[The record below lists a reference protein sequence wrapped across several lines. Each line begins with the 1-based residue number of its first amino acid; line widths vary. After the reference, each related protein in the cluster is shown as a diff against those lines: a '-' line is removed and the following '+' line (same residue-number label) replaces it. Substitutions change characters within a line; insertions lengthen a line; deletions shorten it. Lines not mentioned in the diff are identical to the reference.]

1 MILACKC
8 RGSVGLIHFQCLK
21 SWITTQKHV
30 KEYGENVTS
39 YYWKKFECEICK
51 QSYPYIFKHSNKL
64 FKLIDVKE
72 QGVGVNYILL
82 ESMPLDKNTSRNIH
96 MLTVTEKKNEF
107 KLGRGHESE
116 VRINDISVSRC
127 HAIIKCKTDGFYV
140 EDNCSKFGTIVL
152 LKDNLKLEEDHTMAV
167 QVGRTVLSFTIK
179 SIDLDKR
186 MREKLKREIRPL
198 LRGHTKEKEKEIR
211 DKEENERDKSGGGAK
226 DGARLG
232 ALTGGVSIQPAAVME
247 AGMTGMPEV
256 SNQIG
261 GSHLNS
267 SNNKRRGTGE
277 GPIPDLITRQLND
290 N

>member
-1 MILACKC
+1 
-8 RGSVGLIHFQCLK
+8 
-21 SWITTQKHV
+21 V

-51 QSYPYIFKHSNKL
+51 QSYPYIFKHNQKL

-72 QGVGVNYILL
+72 QGAGVNYILL

-127 HAIIKCKTDGFYV
+127 HAIIKCKPDGFYV

-152 LKDNLKLEEDHTMAV
+152 LKNNLKLEEDHTMAV

-198 LRGHTKEKEKEIR
+198 LRGHTKEKEKEAKE
-211 DKEENERDKSGGGAK
+211 KEEAAADKSGGGPK
-226 DGARLG
+226 DGARI
-232 ALTGGVSIQPAAVME
+232 TGGVSIQPAAVME
-247 AGMTGMPEV
+247 GGLTGMPEV

-261 GSHLNS
+261 GPNLTS